1 MSERLEIRPEG
12 PNPRHIDHIVAV
24 LVRGGLIAFPS
35 DSGYTLGWRA
45 GNRRAQERVIRLR
58 QLDQNHNF
66 TYCCRDLADVGQ
78 LAVVENWA
86 FRCIRQLAPG
96 PFTFIL
102 PATSQVPRW
111 AQQKKRRTIGVRI
124 PQHSISQAMLKAL
137 DEPLLTSS
145 LLLPEQEEEILD
157 TEDLYE
163 AVHGLLDL
171 FVDAGDCPLEPSTIV
186 DMTSTSPVVLRQG
199 RGVLDF

>member
-1 MSERLEIRPEG
+1 
-12 PNPRHIDHIVAV
+12 
-24 LVRGGLIAFPS
+24 
-35 DSGYTLGWRA
+35 
-45 GNRRAQERVIRLR
+45 
-58 QLDQNHNF
+58 
-66 TYCCRDLADVGQ
+66 
-78 LAVVENWA
+78 
-86 FRCIRQLAPG
+86 
-96 PFTFIL
+96 
-102 PATSQVPRW
+102 
-111 AQQKKRRTIGVRI
+111 
-124 PQHSISQAMLKAL
+124 MLKAL

-145 LLLPEQEEEILD
+145 LLLPEQDEEILD